1 MYLIDSLALIYRAH
15 FAFAD
20 HKRLKTTS
28 GIDTTAAYGY
38 LRYLLAVLR
47 EEPVATHIVACFDGP
62 AGPHASRSVLS
73 WRNTLFPDYKAGRSP
88 TPLEVIDAI
97 PTLQVRGWSSLLS
110 HVDRDEL
117 SVAFSPLFFFLL
129 FSLQETLSRLGISFV
144 DVPGVEADDCVATMT
159 KRAIDAGMDVTIVS
173 ADKDFHQL
181 LGPRV
186 RMFKPVNAATRRKK
200 TEGTVSRG
208 IHLKRPHV
216 KHSTWT

>member
-1 MYLIDSLALIYRAH
+1 MLRSVLGRTSSVGLVRYAKTGCQRVRIPVASHNRRLAGFSRGITDTSGATPRQHMYLIDSLALIYRAH

-117 SVAFSPLFFFLL
+117 SVAFSPLFFFCCFRCRKPCRDLEFL
-129 FSLQETLSRLGISFV
+129 SSMSL
-144 DVPGVEADDCVATMT
+144 A
-159 KRAIDAGMDVTIVS
+159 
-173 ADKDFHQL
+173 
-181 LGPRV
+181 
-186 RMFKPVNAATRRKK
+186 
-200 TEGTVSRG
+200 
-208 IHLKRPHV
+208 
-216 KHSTWT
+216 